1 MANGQPIGN
10 MVITLGM
17 DGTQFGNT
25 LDDIKRQIKLAEST
39 MKANMA
45 VLGDAGKSYEALSQ
59 KSKDLA
65 NIMEAERRKTDEL
78 TRRRN
83 ELIANGKAG
92 TVQEQKLAEQI
103 NKSVTTYAR
112 YEQQLNTTKREMVYA
127 SEGVN
132 DLEKEMRQV
141 NSETSNS
148 VRVMRNAGDAVGA
161 TERQYSGLQRQVEL
175 SSRAIQAQE
184 NVVSRLT
191 SEFGENSTEVQR
203 ATDSLNNMRSRHTEL
218 NGQLE
223 STSGRLNRLGDT
235 ATTSASRTSRVFDVM
250 KGALLASGIAGLVS
264 GLTAKFKELASQAIV
279 RVDKIDSATKA
290 LTLLTESSTKAKSIL
305 DDVSEVIK
313 GTPISLDQMT
323 DATKGL
329 IASGMEASKVKGVL
343 QAITDS
349 AYGLG
354 NGAEDIAQI
363 SDAFK
368 ALQSSGVASLEDLN
382 RLADANIPIY
392 KILANQ
398 VGTDVASLKKS
409 ITDGKVASDDAIKM
423 AVTGI
428 LEGTKGVNG
437 ATVALKGQAKN
448 AGDTISGAFANMNS
462 ALVRGV
468 ASMFEPFKADIQNGL
483 AFIGSSLEPML
494 KSLGTVS
501 AGLRSGIINLFSGFG
516 GNAESSPILKYYKDI
531 YEYAKTL
538 GVGIK
543 SIFSGDVMD
552 AGKFTNLLSILPD
565 GAQER
570 IVAIVESVGHL
581 KDISVD
587 LFSKIKA
594 PLQEISKGI
603 AKISFT
609 LITNQLQ
616 LLKPLFDK
624 FMGAFRD
631 NVIPALSKV
640 KDQAVI
646 VLNSLGA
653 FFKSEDLQQFLS
665 LLGAGFKKLGVVI
678 GAVFEFIKPVLVF
691 FVGMLVDM
699 VKSAVKVVQS
709 AIGILKGLMK
719 VIVGIFTGDFKKVW
733 TGIKEIF
740 KNALIGMWEYAK
752 LVLLGRIFK
761 VFKLFGGRL
770 GEFFKTIG
778 TKMKDF
784 GGKFVNYITAPF
796 RKSYNYVTSKGQA
809 LWNSVKTFFSNI
821 LSKTKSSMNSLYSS
835 VRGVFSSLGK
845 WLKGFVNARLNALKS
860 LFTTVKS
867 LLLNYFGKY
876 ISLFKNLGSS
886 IISTFKTVVDWVKKF
901 PEKLWTAILSKKNAM
916 VSKMKSFG
924 RAIGEGI
931 EWGVNAGIRGINS
944 LLHMIGVGSGT
955 YSPIGKV
962 KIKYAKGTDN
972 HPGGLAMVNDGIG
985 SNYKEIVRL
994 PSGQQFI
1001 PQGRNQVLNLPKG
1014 SQVLPGDKTAQVM
1027 NSYGIPKY
1035 NIGTKAW
1042 DGIKSATNSAK
1053 DWVVD
1058 TSSKAWEGTKSV
1070 AKSVASK
1077 VTDYAELLRHPIK
1090 YTKIM
1095 VKDMLSKM
1103 SDAPLFKNFASGFSD
1118 YLPKQAKDYILK
1130 MANLKKDEELGGGF
1144 GDFGGFSKWTGSF
1157 TSKNNKWGVYDFL
1170 YSIAQQLMSS
1180 SMGKGLVITSGARY
1194 TDTYDHSRG
1203 LAIDLSGWGRNG
1215 GYLNVAKAMSTHP
1228 YIKYAIGDNT
1238 VFGRQYGNG
1247 SKPSWAKGH
1256 MNHVHLSALSPEQ
1269 AKKGN
1274 SQFGAGSDGVQSWSS
1289 KISQVARDM
1298 KVKLSK
1304 SELQGILAQIQR
1316 ESGGR
1321 QNIVQSSA
1329 VNDINMRRGNPA
1341 RGLLQ
1346 YIPQT
1351 FKNYAVKGRGNI
1363 MSGIDQ
1369 LYAFFNNSNW
1379 RRDLPY
1385 GKRGWSPTG
1394 ARRFANG
1401 GLITSPTL
1409 AMAGEAGS
1417 EMVIPLTRKSRAVQL
1432 LNQAQSLLGIPGTDS
1447 KASSSNDEVMLLIE
1461 AQNKQ
1466 IQQQATMIEL
1476 LTQLVAKDLSV
1487 NLDGR
1492 ELTDSVNRY
1501 QQNQAKRLNQ
1511 ARGIQ

>member
-65 NIMEAERRKTDEL
+65 NVMEAERRKTDEL

-83 ELIANGKAG
+83 ELIAEGKAG

-103 NKSVTTYAR
+103 NRSVTTYAR
-112 YEQQLNTTKREMVYA
+112 YEQQLNTTRREMVYA

-132 DLEKEMRQV
+132 DLKREMDEA
-141 NSETSNS
+141 NKANDEA
-148 VRVMRNAGDAVGA
+148 VRSLKRAGDEVGA
-161 TERQYSGLQRQVEL
+161 MTRQYEGLERQVEQTNRL
-175 SSRAIQAQE
+175 INAQE
-184 NVVSRLT
+184 RVVSQL
-191 SEFGENSTEVQR
+191 SAEFGENSDEANKARLSLRRLTTQHETLSQEANATRDSLEQMGRTDLDTRFNAMSEGAQNLGDKLTVAFTAPLTALGALSFSIGQEFQAVSNKVGALADGAIEKAKEVQKEIAKSMGKGYTGEEQANNQLR
-203 ATDSLNNMRSRHTEL
+203 AQQRGFKAKDSQPVAENAEALSNVTSWEGTEIVDVMAQMREQYNYTVTQSADFIQKLYKAGVEDLDEVKEYLPQLANMGISPDRFINAMSQSMKSGAWSSDKSGDLMVEGAKRIVDSGNEDYKDIGLGKAQAKFSAGDISYVEFLNEAQKKAEKLPVSKKREFWSKVFGTQGEDIDLKSIDGLLKGLNDKKEQFIIAENERAKKIQENSSYAKLQGEMNKLKTALVPLGTALATLGTTVATAITPYVERLANWFKSLNTNQQQWVV
-218 NGQLE
+218 G
-223 STSGRLNRLGDT
+223 LGI
-235 ATTSASRTSRVFDVM
+235 
-250 KGALLASGIAGLVS
+250 LLASLPLAISIFTRFLTPIRFIVS
-264 GLTAKFKELASQAIV
+264 LFGRLRGETNNVGGAFTRLRA
-279 RVDKIDSATKA
+279 
-290 LTLLTESSTKAKSIL
+290 
-305 DDVSEVIK
+305 VITSVGGFIGNFVK
-313 GTPISLDQMT
+313 GT
-323 DATKGL
+323 
-329 IASGMEASKVKGVL
+329 
-343 QAITDS
+343 
-349 AYGLG
+349 
-354 NGAEDIAQI
+354 
-363 SDAFK
+363 
-368 ALQSSGVASLEDLN
+368 
-382 RLADANIPIY
+382 
-392 KILANQ
+392 
-398 VGTDVASLKKS
+398 
-409 ITDGKVASDDAIKM
+409 
-423 AVTGI
+423 
-428 LEGTKGVNG
+428 
-437 ATVALKGQAKN
+437 
-448 AGDTISGAFANMNS
+448 
-462 ALVRGV
+462 
-468 ASMFEPFKADIQNGL
+468 
-483 AFIGSSLEPML
+483 
-494 KSLGTVS
+494 
-501 AGLRSGIINLFSGFG
+501 
-516 GNAESSPILKYYKDI
+516 
-531 YEYAKTL
+531 
-538 GVGIK
+538 
-543 SIFSGDVMD
+543 
-552 AGKFTNLLSILPD
+552 
-565 GAQER
+565 
-570 IVAIVESVGHL
+570 
-581 KDISVD
+581 ISV
-587 LFSKIKA
+587 
-594 PLQEISKGI
+594 
-603 AKISFT
+603 
-609 LITNQLQ
+609 
-616 LLKPLFDK
+616 
-624 FMGAFRD
+624 
-631 NVIPALSKV
+631 
-640 KDQAVI
+640 AV
-646 VLNSLGA
+646 
-653 FFKSEDLQQFLS
+653 
-665 LLGAGFKKLGVVI
+665 
-678 GAVFEFIKPVLVF
+678 
-691 FVGMLVDM
+691 
-699 VKSAVKVVQS
+699 
-709 AIGILKGLMK
+709 
-719 VIVGIFTGDFKKVW
+719 
-733 TGIKEIF
+733 
-740 KNALIGMWEYAK
+740 
-752 LVLLGRIFK
+752 R
-761 VFKLFGGRL
+761 
-770 GEFFKTIG
+770 
-778 TKMKDF
+778 
-784 GGKFVNYITAPF
+784 
-796 RKSYNYVTSKGQA
+796 
-809 LWNSVKTFFSNI
+809 
-821 LSKTKSSMNSLYSS
+821 
-835 VRGVFSSLGK
+835 VFSSLGAILGRVASIFRVGLSVAIRVATTAFRVFSLALRANPIGLVITAIQLLVAGFVIAYKRSTTFRNFINMLWDKLKQFGK
-845 WLKGFVNARLNALKS
+845 WLGSWAKKLYEGTKNLISKIMNKIRPILNFMWNIVKKIIGFYAKMYSSIWNIIVKLVSTVINKIRWFRDNFIRV
-860 LFTTVKS
+860 FTTIKDAVIDRFVAIV
-867 LLLNYFGKY
+867 N
-876 ISLFKNLGSS
+876 
-886 IISTFKTVVDWVKKF
+886 WVKKF
-901 PEKLWTAILSKKNAM
+901 PERLWNGILSKKNAM

-1103 SDAPLFKNFASGFSD
+1103 SDAPLFKNFSSGFSD

-1144 GDFGGFSKWTGSF
+1144 GDFGGFSKWSGSF

-1180 SMGKGLVITSGARY
+1180 NMGKGLVITSGARY
-1194 TDTYDHSRG
+1194 TDTYDHSKG

-1274 SQFGAGSDGVQSWSS
+1274 SQFGAVSDGVQSWSS

-1432 LNQAQSLLGIPGTDS
+1432 LNQAQSLLGIPGTES